1 MYLKVRCIEEFY
13 SFSGTQWQDLRP
25 LCPSETHLEY
35 CVQFWGTQHKDT
47 ELLERIQSMAT
58 KMIRGLEHLPYKD
71 RLRMLGALQPGEEK
85 APGGPNK
92 GLPVPEVAPGEL
104 GMDFL

>member
-1 MYLKVRCIEEFY
+1 
-13 SFSGTQWQDLRP
+13 
-25 LCPSETHLEY
+25 
-35 CVQFWGTQHKDT
+35 
-47 ELLERIQSMAT
+47 MAT